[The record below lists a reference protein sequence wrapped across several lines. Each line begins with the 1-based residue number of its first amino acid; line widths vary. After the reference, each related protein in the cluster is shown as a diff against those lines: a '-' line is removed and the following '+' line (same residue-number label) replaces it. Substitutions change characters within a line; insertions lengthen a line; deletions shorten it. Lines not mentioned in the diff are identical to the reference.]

1 MWYAVSRDNV
11 CSNLI
16 ERGLYETWPV
26 NIGGDGT
33 RPGDLYLWQSEIDG
47 PGRPPT
53 HGQII
58 DALAS
63 KDARVRS
70 VARNYIEWSWR
81 VVEKDK
87 LVSEATTTE
96 KGIWTAVGALSWART
111 RPVGWGRM
119 PASGRLRKALQ
130 DDQELADKP
139 GLKALAALESARV
152 TEDTTFLEQVAK
164 RPLSASEITE
174 VKPDMTRILLGSELC
189 SESSGMNPQW
199 AGFSKAEIEGL
210 PANLFS
216 LLKRGKTYFA
226 LVAAPPLRAS

>member
-1 MWYAVSRDNV
+1 M
-11 CSNLI
+11 
-16 ERGLYETWPV
+16 
-26 NIGGDGT
+26 
-33 RPGDLYLWQSEIDG
+33 
-47 PGRPPT
+47 
-53 HGQII
+53 
-58 DALAS
+58 
-63 KDARVRS
+63 
-70 VARNYIEWSWR
+70 ARNYIEWSWR

-139 GLKALAALESARV
+139 GLKALAALELARV
-152 TEDTTFLEQVAK
+152 TQDTTFLEQVAK

-174 VKPDMTRILLGSELC
+174 VKPDMTRILLGSEFVWRKLL
-189 SESSGMNPQW
+189 ELNPQW

-216 LLKRGKTYFA
+216 L
-226 LVAAPPLRAS
+226 P